1 MTARRIAQILLVDD
15 DPGLLKLLSMRLQ
28 AAGYRVEPAA
38 SATAAV
44 GKLAQF
50 RPDVIITDL
59 RMENM
64 DGMALL
70 REAGARATGVPVI
83 IITAHGTIPDAV
95 AAVQQGAF
103 GFLTKPVDRAELL
116 SLVERAL
123 RASAAVSADTST
135 IGVATRNP
143 HMNDLLA
150 QARMVAAGEASV
162 LILGESGTGK
172 EVLAHAIHGWS
183 QRSEGPFVAINCS
196 AIPSELMEAELFGYQ
211 KGAFTGANRD
221 HLGLLQGARGGTVF
235 LDEVG
240 DMPLALQAKLLRV
253 IEDRQVR
260 PIGGIR
266 DVSLDIRVLSAT
278 HRDLADAIRSGAFRE
293 DLFYRLNVVSL
304 EMPPLRERREDIPL
318 LVQHMLAGFGG
329 DDPVRQKV
337 YAPEAMELL
346 VGADWPGNIRQL
358 RNVVEQT
365 VALSPAPV
373 IGAQLVSRA
382 LGTDAGSGI
391 APFAEARDEFT
402 RQYLVQLLHLTGGRV
417 SQAARLAQRNRT
429 EFYKLL
435 TRYEIDLERFKSGG
449 SPSNDS

>member
-38 SATAAV
+38 SAIAAV
-44 GKLAQF
+44 ALLAQF
-50 RPDVIITDL
+50 RPDVIVTDL

-64 DGMALL
+64 DGMDLL
-70 REAGARATGVPVI
+70 REAATRAPGVPVI

-123 RASAAVSADTST
+123 RASAAVAADTST

-143 HMNDLLA
+143 RMMELLA
-150 QARMVAAGEASV
+150 QARMVAAGDASV

-172 EVLAHAIHGWS
+172 EVLAHAIHDWS
-183 QRSEGPFVAINCS
+183 RRSGGPFFAINCS
-196 AIPSELMEAELFGYQ
+196 AIPGELMEAELFGYR

-221 HLGLLQGARGGTVF
+221 HPGLLHGARGGTVF

-240 DMPLALQAKLLRV
+240 DMPPTLQAKLLRV
-253 IEDRQVR
+253 IEERQVR
-260 PIGGIR
+260 PVGGLH
-266 DVSLDIRVLSAT
+266 DVPLDIRVLSAT
-278 HRDLADAIRSGAFRE
+278 HRDLADAIRTGAFRE

-304 EMPPLRERREDIPL
+304 EMPPLRDRREDIPL

-329 DDPVRQKV
+329 DDPAQHKV
-337 YAPEAMELL
+337 FAPEAMELL
-346 VGADWPGNIRQL
+346 VGAEWPGNIRQL

-373 IGAQLVSRA
+373 IGAQMVSRA
-382 LGTDAGSGI
+382 LGTAAGSGI

-417 SQAARLAQRNRT
+417 AQAARLAQRNRT

-435 TRYEIDLERFKSGG
+435 TRYEIDLERFKSSG
-449 SPSNDS
+449 SPGDDN